1 MNLIKKSYS
10 EILSHARYLGL
21 KASKENIKPGT
32 NLYSDIEEFAV
43 GLYQNEQEIMP
54 NDQNICDEKANL
66 RRLLTL
72 MVAWEYKSLFIED
85 RVRNHI
91 KYKAELDK
99 TDRRLVNTGMAIMT
113 YYLCKRSNEY
123 MEKIVLLSN
132 TESNISLYDEDMFIS
147 ALSKEDIINIAQEQ
161 IEKLNEFENKQYNS
175 TSYIHENFNAIS
187 EAGKAIERFVVTNKK
202 KKIAQVLS
210 VLIGLIS
217 SLASAS
223 VLAMGV
229 IAMIGGGPLGALLA
243 VATFIFTFYANA
255 KFLNKAMPDFI
266 LKLMREGSITN
277 YVDEEGNRRHLSFF
291 KRFVIVPLTIL
302 GSLSISVLTTIFTI
316 KSLTFLFMHYAPA
329 MITVPYLIP
338 VLAIM
343 AAVCLGIS
351 ISVTSIAASVK
362 MIKAYEQSKGL
373 KEWFE
378 SFNNLSVAEKFK
390 FGFKALVLPIA
401 IFSLG
406 FLEYLHAFRII
417 PVLGIAG
424 AATVAIFSFIGRIS
438 FISYGVDKLR
448 AAISNRFNT
457 QGDSFLEK
465 VFYYVSLSWQS
476 LVSGALIWFQPHAG
490 ASVSAIGGTIN
501 AFGGIMN
508 KEPKHSYM
516 RVIME
521 DKMSERIGLRD
532 YSAFTAKENKDTQD
546 TPVNKYWW
554 DSYSNE
560 KISINREEVPMV
572 SYSPSSSR
580 LFLLPQDNSDSYADT
595 PVFSKGANK

>member
-1 MNLIKKSYS
+1 MNLINKSYS
-10 EILSHARYLGL
+10 QILSYARFLGL
-21 KASKENIKPGT
+21 KASKENIEPGT
-32 NLYSDIEEFAV
+32 NLYSDVEEFANT
-43 GLYQNEQEIMP
+43 LYQNEQEITP
-54 NDQNICDEKANL
+54 NDQDICDEKANL

-72 MVAWEYKSLFIED
+72 MVAWEYRSSVIEY

-99 TDRRLVNTGMAIMT
+99 KDRRLVNTGMAIMA
-113 YYLCKRSNEY
+113 YFLCKRSNEY
-123 MEKIVLLSN
+123 MGKIALLSN
-132 TESNISLYDEDMFIS
+132 IESNIILNTDHTFIS
-147 ALSKEDIINIAQEQ
+147 TFSKADIIKLVQAQ
-161 IEKLNEFENKQYNS
+161 IEKLNEFENEQYNS
-175 TSYIHENFNAIS
+175 TSYIHENFNGIS
-187 EAGKAIERFVVTNKK
+187 EAGKAIEGFVVTNKK
-202 KKIAQVLS
+202 KKVAQVFS
-210 VLIGLIS
+210 ILIGLIS

-229 IAMIGGGPLGALLA
+229 IALIGSGPLGALLS

-266 LKLMREGSITN
+266 LKLMREGSITE
-277 YVDEEGNRRHLSFF
+277 YVDKEGDRRQLSFL
-291 KRFVIVPLTIL
+291 KKFVLVPLTIL

-316 KSLTFLFMHYAPA
+316 KSLTFLFMHYMPA
-329 MITVPYLIP
+329 MIAVPYLIP
-338 VLAIM
+338 VLSIM

-351 ISVTSIAASVK
+351 ISVTCIAASVK

-378 SFNNLSVAEKFK
+378 SLKDLSLAEKFK
-390 FGFKALVLPIA
+390 FGFKAVVLPIA

-406 FLEYLHAFRII
+406 FLEYLYAFRII

-424 AATVAIFSFIGRIS
+424 AATVAVFSFIGRIS
-438 FISYGVDKLR
+438 FIAYGVDKLR
-448 AAISNRFNT
+448 SAISNRFNT

-476 LVSGALIWFQPHAG
+476 LVSGTLIGFQSHAG
-490 ASVSAIGGTIN
+490 SSVAAVGGTIN

-508 KEPKHSYM
+508 KEAKHPYM

-532 YSAFTAKENKDTQD
+532 YSAFTAKGNKDKQD
-546 TPVNKYWW
+546 TSVNKYWW
-554 DSYSNE
+554 DSYANE
-560 KISINREEVPMV
+560 KISMNEEEVPMV
-572 SYSPSSSR
+572 SYGPSSSR
-580 LFLLPQDNSDSYADT
+580 LFLLPQDNNDSYSDT

>member
-1 MNLIKKSYS
+1 
-10 EILSHARYLGL
+10 
-21 KASKENIKPGT
+21 
-32 NLYSDIEEFAV
+32 
-43 GLYQNEQEIMP
+43 
-54 NDQNICDEKANL
+54 
-66 RRLLTL
+66 
-72 MVAWEYKSLFIED
+72 
-85 RVRNHI
+85 
-91 KYKAELDK
+91 
-99 TDRRLVNTGMAIMT
+99 
-113 YYLCKRSNEY
+113 
-123 MEKIVLLSN
+123 
-132 TESNISLYDEDMFIS
+132 
-147 ALSKEDIINIAQEQ
+147 
-161 IEKLNEFENKQYNS
+161 
-175 TSYIHENFNAIS
+175 
-187 EAGKAIERFVVTNKK
+187 
-202 KKIAQVLS
+202 
-210 VLIGLIS
+210 
-217 SLASAS
+217 
-223 VLAMGV
+223 
-229 IAMIGGGPLGALLA
+229 
-243 VATFIFTFYANA
+243 
-255 KFLNKAMPDFI
+255 
-266 LKLMREGSITN
+266 
-277 YVDEEGNRRHLSFF
+277 
-291 KRFVIVPLTIL
+291 
-302 GSLSISVLTTIFTI
+302 
-316 KSLTFLFMHYAPA
+316 MHYAPA

-438 FISYGVDKLR
+438 FIAYGVDKLR